1 VEEIVFYEWK
11 NLPGMTLKMVYLTY
25 RMPTNGKLLFYFS
38 SRDFSLFQSKRISW
52 KPLSL
57 VHKLPTQLFKEQPI
71 RIQSIKFSFLIFLS
85 SELSCHILFKHAFSA
100 LKRVWKVDSRF
111 RNRNPLR
118 RNRKVDS
125 RFIDVCGD
133 QYKYFKAIRWST
145 SNEKLLHKNAM

>member
-111 RNRNPLR
+111 
-118 RNRKVDS
+118 
-125 RFIDVCGD
+125 IDVCGD